1 MMSVLQKY
9 IAKQLI
15 AKAGATSRQKG
26 PMTTE
31 CSALPGLSLQQ
42 RARDK
47 ASRRRSNLSLGKDML
62 IALALLAG
70 IGLVLSIGSTALD
83 LFALK

>member
-1 MMSVLQKY
+1 
-9 IAKQLI
+9 
-15 AKAGATSRQKG
+15 
-26 PMTTE
+26 MTTE

-62 IALALLAG
+62 IALSLLAG
-70 IGLVLSIGSTALD
+70 IGLVLSIGSAALN
-83 LFALK
+83 LLALT

>member
-1 MMSVLQKY
+1 
-9 IAKQLI
+9 
-15 AKAGATSRQKG
+15 
-26 PMTTE
+26 MTTE

-42 RARDK
+42 LTHDK

-70 IGLVLSIGSTALD
+70 IGLVLSIGSAALN
-83 LFALK
+83 LLALT